1 MAGMS
6 AEQMVERAR
15 RGRPR
20 SERAHKAIL
29 EAAGELLLQ
38 HGLDGVGMDAI
49 AMRAGVSKATIYRWW
64 PTKESLALDAIYHE
78 WTAAHPESA
87 GSGSL
92 RVDLYSLLRPWIRL
106 LNERPYGRVVAA
118 FLAKAQTDARF
129 AEEYRTRF
137 IERRR
142 QRAREVMQHAIE
154 SGEIAAC
161 TNVEL
166 ALDLLYG
173 PVYHRMLH
181 GHAPLDEPFL
191 RGVVET
197 VVYGLTS
204 ADAFAAA
211 REVRPLTV
219 DEVLELQRRGA
230 NVVDAR
236 DPLDF
241 GRMHLAGA
249 VNIGLGSSSY
259 ATWCGTVL
267 DRERPVVIVADPG
280 SEQEA
285 AALVELIGITVE
297 GFLNGGAQAVALRP
311 DRATTVG
318 RVTATELAAQLELRE
333 PPLVVDVRTE
343 PEWRGRRIDAS
354 VNFPLALLAQHLDR
368 LPSNR
373 LLVVHCAE
381 GYRSAIAASLLLRE
395 GFAAVADLAG
405 GIAAWQA
412 SGLETVRG
420 GGERSSYG

>member
-1 MAGMS
+1 MS
-6 AEQMVERAR
+6 AKQAVEPAR

-38 HGLDGVGMDAI
+38 FGLDAVGMDAI
-49 AMRAGVSKATIYRWW
+49 ATRAGVSKATIYRWW
-64 PTKESLALDAIYHE
+64 PTKESLALDAIHNE
-78 WTAAHPESA
+78 WTAAHPQSA

-106 LNERPYGRVVAA
+106 LNDRPYGRVLAA
-118 FLAKAQTDARF
+118 ILAKVQTDAQF

-137 IERRR
+137 LERRR
-142 QRAREVMQHAIE
+142 QRAREIMQHAIE
-154 SGEIAAC
+154 SGEIAAG

-173 PVYHRMLH
+173 PVYHRLLH

-211 REVRPLTV
+211 RDVKPLTV
-219 DEVLELQRRGA
+219 DEVLELQGRGV
-230 NVVDAR
+230 NVVDTR

-241 GRMHLAGA
+241 GRVHLAGA
-249 VNIGLGSSSY
+249 VNVGLGSSSY

-267 DRERPVVIVADPG
+267 DHGRPVAIVADSG
-280 SEQEA
+280 REQEA
-285 AALVELIGITVE
+285 AALLELIGITVE
-297 GFLNGGAQAVALRP
+297 GFLDGGAQAIALRP
-311 DRATTVG
+311 DRTAAVR
-318 RVTATELAAQLELRE
+318 RVTATELAAQLESDE
-333 PPLVVDVRTE
+333 SPLVVDVRTE
-343 PEWRGRRIDAS
+343 PEWRGRRIGAS
-354 VNFPLALLAQHLDR
+354 HHIPLAVLMQGLDQ
-368 LPSNR
+368 LPSDR
-373 LLVVHCAE
+373 PLVVYCAE
-381 GYRSAIAASLLLRE
+381 GYRSAIAASLLLRA
-395 GFAAVADLAG
+395 GFAAVMDLAG

-412 SGLETVRG
+412 SDLETVRG
-420 GGERSSYG
+420 AAAERYG

>member
-1 MAGMS
+1 MAGMR
-6 AEQMVERAR
+6 AEQTVERAR

-38 HGLDGVGMDAI
+38 SGLDAVGMDAI
-49 AMRAGVSKATIYRWW
+49 ATRAGVSKATIYRWW
-64 PTKESLALDAIYHE
+64 PTKESLALDAIHHE

-92 RVDLYSLLRPWIRL
+92 RVDLYSLLRPWIWL
-106 LNERPYGRVVAA
+106 LNEKPYGRVVSAI
-118 FLAKAQTDARF
+118 LAKVQTDDRF

-137 IERRR
+137 LDRRR
-142 QRAREVMQHAIE
+142 ELAREIMQRAID

-173 PVYHRMLH
+173 PVYHRLLH

-211 REVRPLTV
+211 RDVRPLTI
-219 DEVLELQRRGA
+219 DETFELQRQGA
-230 NVVDAR
+230 SVVDTR

-241 GRMHLAGA
+241 GRAHLAGA
-249 VNIGLGSSSY
+249 VNVGLASSSY
-259 ATWCGTVL
+259 ATWCGMVL
-267 DRERPVVIVADPG
+267 DRERPVVVVANPG
-280 SEQEA
+280 SEHEA
-285 AALVELIGITVE
+285 AALLDLIGITVE
-297 GFLNGGAQAVALRP
+297 GFLDGGAQAVALRP
-311 DRATTVG
+311 DRAATVG
-318 RVTATELAAQLELRE
+318 RLTAAALAAQLDSHE
-333 PPLVVDVRTE
+333 PPLVLDVRTE
-343 PEWRGRRIDAS
+343 PEWRSRRIGGS
-354 VNFPLALLAQHLDR
+354 VHIPLALLMQRLDE
-368 LPSNR
+368 LPSDR
-373 LLVVHCAE
+373 VLVVYCAE

-395 GFAAVADLAG
+395 GFDTVLDLAG

-412 SGLETVRG
+412 SGLETVRAG
-420 GGERSSYG
+420 AG

>member
-1 MAGMS
+1 VS
-6 AEQMVERAR
+6 AQQAVEPAR

-38 HGLDGVGMDAI
+38 SGLEAVAMDAI
-49 AMRAGVSKATIYRWW
+49 ASRAGVSKATIYRWW
-64 PTKESLALDAIYHE
+64 PTKESLALDAIHNE
-78 WTAAHPESA
+78 WTAAHPERA

-106 LNERPYGRVVAA
+106 LNDRPYGPVVAA
-118 FLAKAQTDARF
+118 ILAKVQTDARF

-137 IERRR
+137 LERRR
-142 QRAREVMQHAIE
+142 DRAREIMQHAIE
-154 SGEIAAC
+154 SGEIAAG

-173 PVYHRMLH
+173 PVYHRLLH

-211 REVRPLTV
+211 REVRPLMF
-219 DEVLELQRRGA
+219 DEVLELQRQGA
-230 NVVDAR
+230 SVVDTR
-236 DPLDF
+236 ESLDF
-241 GRMHLAGA
+241 GRAHLAGA
-249 VNIGLGSSSY
+249 LNVGLGSSSY

-267 DRERPVVIVADPG
+267 DRERPVVVVAEPG

-285 AALVELIGITVE
+285 AALLELIGITVE
-297 GFLNGGAQAVALRP
+297 GFLHAAAQAIASRP
-311 DRATTVG
+311 DRAASLG
-318 RVTATELAAQLELRE
+318 RICAAELAAQLESSD
-333 PPLVVDVRTE
+333 PPLVLDVRTE
-343 PEWRGRRIDAS
+343 SEWRGRRIGAA
-354 VNFPLALLAQHLDR
+354 VNIPLAVLMQHLDR
-368 LPSNR
+368 LPSDR
-373 LLVVHCAE
+373 SVVVHCAE
-381 GYRSAIAASLLLRE
+381 GYRSAIAASLLLHE
-395 GFAAVADLAG
+395 GFAAVSDLTG

-412 SGLETVRG
+412 SGLETVR
-420 GGERSSYG
+420 RSAG

>member
-1 MAGMS
+1 MAGMR
-6 AEQMVERAR
+6 AEQTVERAR

-29 EAAGELLLQ
+29 EAAGELLLEF
-38 HGLDGVGMDAI
+38 GLDSVGMDAI

-64 PTKESLALDAIYHE
+64 PTKELLALDAIHHE

-106 LNERPYGRVVAA
+106 LNEKPYGRVLAA
-118 FLAKAQTDARF
+118 IIAKLQTDERF

-137 IERRR
+137 LDRRR
-142 QRAREVMQHAIE
+142 ELAREIMQRAIE
-154 SGEIAAC
+154 SGEIAAG

-173 PVYHRMLH
+173 PVYHRLLH

-211 REVRPLTV
+211 RDVRPLTV
-219 DEVLELQRRGA
+219 DEVLELQRQGA
-230 NVVDAR
+230 TVVDTR
-236 DPLDF
+236 DALDF
-241 GRMHLAGA
+241 GRAHLAGA
-249 VNIGLGSSSY
+249 VNVGLGSSSY
-259 ATWCGTVL
+259 ATWCGAVL
-267 DRERPVVIVADPG
+267 DRERPVAIVANPG
-280 SEQEA
+280 CEHEA
-285 AALVELIGITVE
+285 AALLELIGITVE
-297 GFLNGGAQAVALRP
+297 GFLDGGAQAVALRP
-311 DRATTVG
+311 DRAATVE
-318 RVTATELAAQLELRE
+318 RVTAAALAAQLESHE
-333 PPLVVDVRTE
+333 PPLVLDVRTE
-343 PEWRGRRIDAS
+343 QERRSRRIGAS
-354 VNFPLALLAQHLDR
+354 VHIPLALLMQRLDE
-368 LPSNR
+368 LPTDR
-373 LLVVHCAE
+373 VLVVYCAE

-395 GFAAVADLAG
+395 GYGAVLDLAG

-412 SGLETVRG
+412 SDLETVRAG
-420 GGERSSYG
+420 AV

>member
-1 MAGMS
+1 MAGMR
-6 AEQMVERAR
+6 AEQTVERAR

-38 HGLDGVGMDAI
+38 SGLDAVGMDAI

-64 PTKESLALDAIYHE
+64 PTKEALALDAIHHE

-106 LNERPYGRVVAA
+106 LNEKPYGRVVAA
-118 FLAKAQTDARF
+118 ILAKVQTDERF

-137 IERRR
+137 IDRRR
-142 QRAREVMQHAIE
+142 ELARDIMQRAIE
-154 SGEIAAC
+154 SGEIAAG

-173 PVYHRMLH
+173 PVYHRLLH

-211 REVRPLTV
+211 RDVRPLTV

-230 NVVDAR
+230 SVVDTR

-241 GRMHLAGA
+241 GRAHLAGA
-249 VNIGLGSSSY
+249 VNVGLGSSSY
-259 ATWCGTVL
+259 ATWCGMVL
-267 DRERPVVIVADPG
+267 DRERPVVIVANPG
-280 SEQEA
+280 CEHEA
-285 AALVELIGITVE
+285 AALLELIGITVE
-297 GFLNGGAQAVALRP
+297 GFLDGGARAAASRPDHAANVARVTAVAL
-311 DRATTVG
+311 G
-318 RVTATELAAQLELRE
+318 AQLESHE
-333 PPLVVDVRTE
+333 PPLVLDVRTE
-343 PEWRGRRIDAS
+343 PEWHSRRIGAS
-354 VNFPLALLAQHLDR
+354 MNIPLALLMQHLDR
-368 LPSNR
+368 LPGDR
-373 LLVVHCAE
+373 PLVVHCAE

-395 GFAAVADLAG
+395 GFAVSDLAG

-412 SGLETVRG
+412 SGLETVG
-420 GGERSSYG
+420 AAVG

>member
-1 MAGMS
+1 MAGMR
-6 AEQMVERAR
+6 AEQTVERAR

-38 HGLDGVGMDAI
+38 SGLDSVGMDAI

-106 LNERPYGRVVAA
+106 LNEKPYAPVVAA
-118 FLAKAQTDARF
+118 ILAKVQTDARF
-129 AEEYRTRF
+129 AEEYRTRL
-137 IERRR
+137 IGRRR
-142 QRAREVMQHAIE
+142 ELAREIMQRAIE

-173 PVYHRMLH
+173 PVYHRLLH
-181 GHAPLDEPFL
+181 GHAPLDEAFL

-211 REVRPLTV
+211 RDVRPVTV
-219 DEVLELQRRGA
+219 DDTLELQRQGA
-230 NVVDAR
+230 SVVDTR

-241 GRMHLAGA
+241 GRGHLAGA
-249 VNIGLGSSSY
+249 VNVGLGSGSY

-267 DRERPVVIVADPG
+267 DRERAVVIVANPG
-280 SEQEA
+280 SEHEA
-285 AALVELIGITVE
+285 AALLELIGITVE
-297 GFLNGGAQAVALRP
+297 GFLEGGAQAVALRP
-311 DRATTVG
+311 DRAATVG
-318 RVTATELAAQLELRE
+318 RVTAAELAAQLDSHE
-333 PPLVVDVRTE
+333 PPLVLDVRTE
-343 PEWRGRRIDAS
+343 PEWHSRHIGVS
-354 VNFPLALLAQHLDR
+354 VHLPLALLTQRLDE
-368 LPSNR
+368 LPTDR
-373 LLVVHCAE
+373 VLVVYCAE
-381 GYRSAIAASLLLRE
+381 GYRSAIAASLLLRA
-395 GFAAVADLAG
+395 GFHAVLDLAG

-412 SGLETVRG
+412 SGLETVRAG
-420 GGERSSYG
+420 AG

>member
-1 MAGMS
+1 MS
-6 AEQMVERAR
+6 AEQAVERAR

-20 SERAHKAIL
+20 SERAHRAIL

-38 HGLDGVGMDAI
+38 SGLDSVGMDAI

-92 RVDLYSLLRPWIRL
+92 RVDLYSLLRPWVRL
-106 LNERPYGRVVAA
+106 LNDRPYGRVVAA
-118 FLAKAQTDARF
+118 ILAKVQTDARF

-137 IERRR
+137 IGRRR
-142 QRAREVMQHAIE
+142 QRAREIMQRAIE
-154 SGEIAAC
+154 SGEIGAG

-173 PVYHRMLH
+173 PVYHRLLH
-181 GHAPLDEPFL
+181 GHAPLDEPFV
-191 RGVVET
+191 RGVVDT

-204 ADAFAAA
+204 ASAFAAA
-211 REVRPLTV
+211 RDVRPLTI
-219 DEVLELQRRGA
+219 DEVLDLHRQGA
-230 NVVDAR
+230 NLLDTR
-236 DPLDF
+236 DSLAF
-241 GRMHLAGA
+241 GRAHLAGA

-259 ATWCGTVL
+259 ANWCGKVL
-267 DRERPVVIVADPG
+267 EHERPVVLVADPG
-280 SEQEA
+280 CEQEA
-285 AALVELIGITVE
+285 AALLELIGITVE
-297 GFLNGGAQAVALRP
+297 GFLDGGAQAIALRP
-311 DRATTVG
+311 DRTAAVG
-318 RVTATELAAQLELRE
+318 RITAAALAAQLESHA

-343 PEWRGRRIDAS
+343 RERRSRRIDAS
-354 VNFPLALLAQHLDR
+354 VHIPLALLMHRLDR
-368 LPSNR
+368 LPSDR

-395 GFAAVADLAG
+395 GFAAVLDLAG

-412 SGLETVRG
+412 SALETVG
-420 GGERSSYG
+420 KAAD

>member
-1 MAGMS
+1 MAGMR
-6 AEQMVERAR
+6 AEQTVERAR

-20 SERAHKAIL
+20 SERARKAIL

-38 HGLDGVGMDAI
+38 SGLDSVGMDAI

-64 PTKESLALDAIYHE
+64 PTKESLALDAIHHE

-106 LNERPYGRVVAA
+106 LNEKPYGRVIAA
-118 FLAKAQTDARF
+118 ILAKVQTDDRF

-137 IERRR
+137 LDRRR
-142 QRAREVMQHAIE
+142 QLAREIMQHAIE
-154 SGEIAAC
+154 SGEIAAG

-173 PVYHRMLH
+173 PVYHRLLH

-211 REVRPLTV
+211 RDVRPLTI
-219 DEVLELQRRGA
+219 DEVLELQRQGA
-230 NVVDAR
+230 SVVDTR

-241 GRMHLAGA
+241 GRAHLAGA
-249 VNIGLGSSSY
+249 VNVGLGSSSY

-267 DRERPVVIVADPG
+267 DREHPVVIVANA
-280 SEQEA
+280 ECEHEA
-285 AALVELIGITVE
+285 AALLELIGITVE
-297 GFLNGGAQAVALRP
+297 GFLDGGARAVASRP
-311 DRATTVG
+311 DHAATVA
-318 RVTATELAAQLELRE
+318 RVTAAALGAQLESHE
-333 PPLVVDVRTE
+333 PPLVLDVRTE
-343 PEWRGRRIDAS
+343 PEWRSRRIGAS
-354 VNFPLALLAQHLDR
+354 INIPLALLMQRLDR
-368 LPSNR
+368 LPSDR
-373 LLVVHCAE
+373 LVVVHCAE

-395 GFAAVADLAG
+395 GFAVSDLAG

-412 SGLETVRG
+412 SGLETVAAAAG
-420 GGERSSYG
+420 